1 MILTVTLNPSVD
13 YVVRVDQFSTGHL
26 NRTDQT
32 AFYAGGKGINVSQV
46 LKELDIQST
55 ATGFTG
61 GFSGR
66 FIEDTLSE
74 KQIKADF
81 IHVEDHSRINIK
93 LKTDE
98 ETEINAAGPVISADK
113 VNELIELVTHY
124 GKGDTLVL
132 AGSIPSSVERDLYG
146 KLAAAA
152 YQNEVQVVIDS
163 EKSLLEPAL
172 NTPLTLIKPN
182 HKELG
187 GYIGQGIETVE
198 DAVTYGRQ
206 FYNEHSIDYLMV
218 SMAEHGAVLF
228 AGDQTYI
235 ATPPKGELINSVGA
249 GDSSVAGFLAGLEKG
264 YSIEDT
270 FALSMACGAAT
281 AFSEGLAVKEQIDH
295 YLPMVQIR
303 GLAK

>member
-13 YVVRVDQFSTGHL
+13 YVVRVDQFSTGQL

-46 LKELDIQST
+46 LKELDVQST

-66 FIEDTLSE
+66 FIEDTLDE

-98 ETEINAAGPVISADK
+98 ETEINAAGPLISAEK
-113 VNELIELVTHY
+113 VNELIELVNRY

-152 YQNEVQVVIDS
+152 YKNDMRVVIDS

-172 NTPLTLIKPN
+172 MTQLTMIKPN

-187 GYIGQGIETVE
+187 GYIGRDIETVE
-198 DAVTYGRQ
+198 EAVIHGRQ
-206 FYNEHSIDYLMV
+206 FYQDHHIDYLMV

-228 AGDQTYI
+228 AEDETYI
-235 ATPPKGELINSVGA
+235 ATPPKGKLINSVGA

-303 GLAK
+303 GLVK

>member
-13 YVVRVDQFSTGHL
+13 YVVRLEKFSEGHL

-46 LKELDIQST
+46 LKELDISST

-66 FIEDTLSE
+66 FIEQTLSE
-74 KQIKADF
+74 KKIKADF

-93 LKTDE
+93 LKTDD
-98 ETEINAAGPVISADK
+98 ETEINAAGPVISPEK
-113 VNELIELVTHY
+113 VNELISLVSRY
-124 GKGDTLVL
+124 GTGDTLVL

-146 KLAAAA
+146 RLAETAH
-152 YQNEVQVVIDS
+152 QNGMQVVIDS

-172 NTPLTLIKPN
+172 STPLTLIKPN

-187 GYIGQGIETVE
+187 GYIGRDIHTVE
-198 DAVTYGRQ
+198 EAVQHGRD
-206 FYNEHSIDYLMV
+206 FYNQNDIDYLMV
-218 SMAEHGAVLF
+218 SMAGDGAVLF
-228 AGDQTYI
+228 TKDETWI
-235 ATPPKGELINSVGA
+235 ATPPKGELLNSVGA

-264 YSIEDT
+264 LSVKES

-281 AFSEGLAVKEQIDH
+281 AFSEGLAVKEDIDH
-295 YLPMVQIR
+295 YLPLVQIR
-303 GLAK
+303 GLAQ

>member
-46 LKELDIQST
+46 LKELDVHST

-66 FIEDTLSE
+66 FIEDTLAE

-98 ETEINAAGPVISADK
+98 ETEINAAGPVISAEK
-113 VNELIELVTHY
+113 VSELIELVSRY

-152 YQNEVQVVIDS
+152 YQNEMQVVIDS

-172 NTPLTLIKPN
+172 KTPLTLIKPN

-187 GYIGQGIETVE
+187 GYIGQDIETVE
-198 DAVTYGRQ
+198 DAVAHGRR
-206 FYNEHSIDYLMV
+206 FYNEHQIEYLMV
-218 SMAEHGAVLF
+218 SMAEDGAVLF
-228 AGDQTYI
+228 AGDETYI
-235 ATPPKGELINSVGA
+235 ATPPKGELKNSVGA

-303 GLAK
+303 GLVK